1 MKEKLQAPD
10 KPVFRSAA
18 AFRKRREAYL
28 AYCAEK
34 KRIPNPAGFCAFA
47 GITRAA
53 FARLAIAF
61 PLQYDL
67 TCSAF
72 LDEALNTKCANSGAV
87 MQFLTGMTADRADPR
102 DEPFRLV
109 CEGGLEDGE

>member
-1 MKEKLQAPD
+1 MNEAAPI

-18 AFRKRREAYL
+18 ALRKTRERYI
-28 AYCAEK
+28 AYCGEQ

-53 FARLAIAF
+53 FEALAAHY

-67 TCSAF
+67 TRSVF
-72 LDEALNTKCANSGAV
+72 IDEALNTKCPNSGAV
-87 MQFLTGMTADRADPR
+87 MQFLTAMSAEAEAGK
-102 DEPFRLV
+102 DEPYRLV